1 MVHNG
6 NRYSEE
12 FKRQIIDL
20 YLSGK
25 PVKELADE
33 YGLVEQTI
41 YKWKKLYAATIK
53 VDENKIISLKE
64 YNALQKKM
72 RELEMENEILKKSY
86 SHIRQKTITEIVAF
100 ITKYQTI
107 YPIKLM
113 CKVLGINRSTYYKVA
128 NKVDSARTIENQKL
142 DADIL
147 AIYFATKR
155 RYGAPK
161 IHHELLNQCWNISLK
176 KVQRQMA
183 ELGIH
188 SIVIKKYHHYSS
200 NKRVAEKDNILNQDF
215 TATGINQ
222 KWCTDITYIHT
233 QKDGWTYLASVMD
246 LYNRKIIGW
255 AYDINMSAE
264 LAIKAVKNA
273 CLNVSN
279 PEGIVL
285 QSDLG
290 TQYTSDIFER
300 FLVSKKIC
308 HSYSRKGCPYDNA
321 CIESFHSLIKKE
333 EIYRHVYKDSK
344 EAYDSIF
351 EYIESWYN
359 RKRTHSS
366 LGYKTPATVHAEC
379 AA

>member
-1 MVHNG
+1 
-6 NRYSEE
+6 
-12 FKRQIIDL
+12 
-20 YLSGK
+20 
-25 PVKELADE
+25 
-33 YGLVEQTI
+33 
-41 YKWKKLYAATIK
+41 
-53 VDENKIISLKE
+53 
-64 YNALQKKM
+64 
-72 RELEMENEILKKSY
+72 
-86 SHIRQKTITEIVAF
+86 
-100 ITKYQTI
+100 
-107 YPIKLM
+107 M

-161 IHHELLNQCWNISLK
+161 IHHELLNQGWNISLK
-176 KVQRQMA
+176 RVQRRMA

-188 SIVIKKYHHYSS
+188 SIVIKKYRHYSS
-200 NKRVAEKDNILNQDF
+200 NKRVTEKDNILNQDF
-215 TATGINQ
+215 TASGINQ

-246 LYNRKIIGW
+246 LYSRKIIGW

-300 FLVSKKIC
+300 FLADKKIR

-359 RKRTHSS
+359 RQRTHSS
-366 LGYKTPATVHAEC
+366 LGYKTPAAVHAEC

>member
-1 MVHNG
+1 
-6 NRYSEE
+6 
-12 FKRQIIDL
+12 
-20 YLSGK
+20 
-25 PVKELADE
+25 
-33 YGLVEQTI
+33 
-41 YKWKKLYAATIK
+41 
-53 VDENKIISLKE
+53 
-64 YNALQKKM
+64 
-72 RELEMENEILKKSY
+72 
-86 SHIRQKTITEIVAF
+86 
-100 ITKYQTI
+100 
-107 YPIKLM
+107 M

-142 DADIL
+142 DANIL

-161 IHHELLNQCWNISLK
+161 IHHELLNQGWNISLK
-176 KVQRQMA
+176 RVQRRMA

-188 SIVIKKYHHYSS
+188 SIVIKKYRHYSS
-200 NKRVAEKDNILNQDF
+200 NKRVTEKDNILNQDF
-215 TATGINQ
+215 TASGINQ

-246 LYNRKIIGW
+246 LYSRKIIGW

-300 FLVSKKIC
+300 FLAGKKIR

-344 EAYDSIF
+344 EAYDSIL

-359 RKRTHSS
+359 RQRTHSS
-366 LGYKTPATVHAEC
+366 LGYKTPAAVHAEC